1 MNPQKVFPAA
11 QGVINTPLALSAGN
25 SSLSRSYNSTTLR
38 SEREWNFF
46 FFKCKQSQ
54 AKEVQ
59 IKPLGGLSRCGAV
72 VLRTC
77 GKGRDLAPGP
87 CPSPTGQHYL
97 ELGQLLAVVEDAEGV
112 EVVRAR
118 VWDHLTAHQAEG
130 LLGRLA
136 PVPVLV
142 EVQVTVPDRAP
153 ARLPLAVHQHIQVTC
168 GEGCS

>member
-1 MNPQKVFPAA
+1 MQTISGKGSTNKAA
-11 QGVINTPLALSAGN
+11 GWTVD
-25 SSLSRSYNSTTLR
+25 
-38 SEREWNFF
+38 W
-46 FFKCKQSQ
+46 
-54 AKEVQ
+54 VD
-59 IKPLGGLSRCGAV
+59 CGAV

-153 ARLPLAVHQHIQVTC
+153 A
-168 GEGCS
+168 